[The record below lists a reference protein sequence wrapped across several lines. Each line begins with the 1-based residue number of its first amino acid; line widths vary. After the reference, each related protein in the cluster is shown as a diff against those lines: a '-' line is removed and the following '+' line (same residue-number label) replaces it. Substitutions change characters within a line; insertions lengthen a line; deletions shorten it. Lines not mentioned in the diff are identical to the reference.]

1 MNIIRFLAF
10 HYDNVG
16 VAIVEA
22 AMVVLRNGSRREVLD
37 PVHFDVLS
45 ACLRKECFRI
55 CDQFCHVSCD
65 FFTVHL

>member
-1 MNIIRFLAF
+1 VDIIGFLAF

-37 PVHFDVLS
+37 PVHFDVLG
-45 ACLRKECFRI
+45 ACLGKECFRI
-55 CDQFCHVSCD
+55 RDQFCYVSCD
-65 FFTVHL
+65 FLTVHL